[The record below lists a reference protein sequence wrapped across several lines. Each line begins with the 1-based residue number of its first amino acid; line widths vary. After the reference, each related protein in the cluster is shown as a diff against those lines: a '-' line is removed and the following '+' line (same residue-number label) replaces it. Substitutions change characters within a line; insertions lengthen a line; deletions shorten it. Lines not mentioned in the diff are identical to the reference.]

1 MNIKE
6 EIKKLVPD
14 EKTYH
19 QVMYLCY
26 EYALEQV
33 QDLSIKLGLKEKE

>member
-33 QDLSIKLGLKEKE
+33 HELGVKLDLVKE